1 MFSAESQRLTQSSS
15 VLLFVCFILSQDE
28 DEAHIVLSVKWISVK
43 WSSVEP
49 DDEPQKVKRLESRLQ
64 KMLQSW
70 INKRKSMT
78 ECSVKRTLND
88 GRVVISIKPAA
99 GAVKSYIII

>member
-28 DEAHIVLSVKWISVK
+28 DEAHIVLSVKWV
-43 WSSVEP
+43 SVEP

-70 INKRKSMT
+70 INKHKPMM

>member
-1 MFSAESQRLTQSSS
+1 MFSAESQRVTQSSS
-15 VLLFVCFILSQDE
+15 VLLFVCFILSQDG

-43 WSSVEP
+43 WVTVEP
-49 DDEPQKVKRLESRLQ
+49 DDELKVKRLESRLQ

-70 INKRKSMT
+70 INKHKTMT
-78 ECSVKRTLND
+78 ECSVKRTLDN
-88 GRVVISIKPAA
+88 GHVVISIKPAA

>member
-1 MFSAESQRLTQSSS
+1 MFSAESQRLTQSCS
-15 VLLFVCFILSQDE
+15 VLLFICFILSQDE
-28 DEAHIVLSVKWISVK
+28 DEAYIVLSVKWIK
-43 WSSVEP
+43 P
-49 DDEPQKVKRLESRLQ
+49 DDEKQKVKRIESRLQ

-70 INKRKSMT
+70 INKHKSMT

-99 GAVKSYIII
+99 GAVIT

>member
-15 VLLFVCFILSQDE
+15 VLVFVCFILSQDE

-43 WSSVEP
+43 P

-70 INKRKSMT
+70 INKHKPMM